1 MIGREHNREVVDKK
15 KILEVQTGS
24 KTITPKLDTKTD
36 ITFIS
41 KKKKKDRIFRC
52 LYSCFTLIRKASV
65 RYKKL
70 YIIDLVGVK

>member
-24 KTITPKLDTKTD
+24 KTITRKLDTKTD

-41 KKKKKDRIFRC
+41 KKRKKIE
-52 LYSCFTLIRKASV
+52 YSGASTAASP
-65 RYKKL
+65 
-70 YIIDLVGVK
+70 